1 MKVGK
6 TLYEK
11 VFDRH
16 VVRQLPSGQY
26 QLFMGLH
33 LIHEVTSP
41 QAFSMLE
48 ERNLTVL
55 YPERTFA
62 TVDHI
67 IPTTTQLRP
76 FADNLAEQMMVA
88 LEDNTKRHKIRFF
101 TPDKAEQ
108 GIVHVV
114 GPERGLTQPGM
125 TICCGDSHTATH
137 GAFGALAFGIGT
149 SQVRDVLATQ
159 TLAMDKL
166 KVRRIEVNGKLRPGV
181 YAKDVTLF
189 IIQKLGVKGGV
200 GYAYEYAGDVFD
212 AMSMEE
218 RMTVCNMAIEGG
230 ARCGYV
236 QPDET
241 TFAYLKGRNASP
253 TGAAWERAVADW
265 KTLRSDADAVYD
277 DVVKF
282 DAADIEPVVTWG
294 ITPSQSTSIGS
305 TVPSL
310 AEFPDDERA
319 TVEEAYNYMSFAPG
333 QKIAGIK
340 VDVAFIGSC
349 TNGRL
354 SDIAEVA
361 SLLKGKGL
369 KVKEG
374 VRAMVVPGSHAVK
387 QEAIALGYD
396 KIITE
401 AGFEFREPGCSM
413 CLAMNPD
420 KLKGR
425 ELSASSSNRNF
436 KGRQGSSSGR
446 TLLMSPAMVAAAAI
460 RGEVADA
467 REVFGVGARS

>member
-1 MKVGK
+1 
-6 TLYEK
+6 
-11 VFDRH
+11 
-16 VVRQLPSGQY
+16 
-26 QLFMGLH
+26 
-33 LIHEVTSP
+33 
-41 QAFSMLE
+41 
-48 ERNLTVL
+48 
-55 YPERTFA
+55 
-62 TVDHI
+62 
-67 IPTTTQLRP
+67 
-76 FADNLAEQMMVA
+76 
-88 LEDNTKRHKIRFF
+88 
-101 TPDKAEQ
+101 
-108 GIVHVV
+108 
-114 GPERGLTQPGM
+114 
-125 TICCGDSHTATH
+125 
-137 GAFGALAFGIGT
+137 
-149 SQVRDVLATQ
+149 
-159 TLAMDKL
+159 
-166 KVRRIEVNGKLRPGV
+166 
-181 YAKDVTLF
+181 
-189 IIQKLGVKGGV
+189 
-200 GYAYEYAGDVFD
+200 
-212 AMSMEE
+212 
-218 RMTVCNMAIEGG
+218 MTVCNMAIEGG

-241 TFAYLKGRNASP
+241 TFEYLKGRDASP
-253 TGAAWERAVADW
+253 VGAAWDRAVADW

-282 DAADIEPVVTWG
+282 DAQDIEPVVTWG
-294 ITPSQSTSIGS
+294 ITPSQSTSIGA

-319 TVEEAYNYMSFAPG
+319 TVEEAYSYMSFAPG

-387 QEAIALGYD
+387 QQAIALGYD

-467 REVFGVGARS
+467 REVFGVSARS

>member
-1 MKVGK
+1 MGK

-16 VVRQLPSGQY
+16 AVRKLPSGQF

-48 ERNLTVL
+48 ERGLSVMF
-55 YPERTFA
+55 PERTFA

-67 IPTTTQLRP
+67 IPTTSQLRP
-76 FADNLAEQMMVA
+76 YQDNLAEQMMTA
-88 LEDNTKRHKIRFF
+88 LENNTKKHEIRFF
-101 TPDKAEQ
+101 SPEKEEQ

-166 KVRRIEVNGKLRPGV
+166 KVHRIEVRGKLGPGV
-181 YAKDVTLF
+181 YAKDVTLY

-200 GYAYEYAGDVFD
+200 GYAYEYAGEVFD
-212 AMSMEE
+212 DMNMEE

-236 QPDET
+236 QPDDT
-241 TFAYLKGRNASP
+241 TFEYLKGREAAP
-253 TGAAWERAVADW
+253 TGDAWERAVADW
-265 KTLRSDADAVYD
+265 RSLRSDPDAVYD
-277 DVVKF
+277 DVVQF

-294 ITPSQSTSIGS
+294 ITPSQSTSVGS
-305 TVPSL
+305 TVPL
-310 AEFPDDERA
+310 ASEFSEDERP
-319 TVEEAYNYMSFAPG
+319 TVEEAYSYMSFEPG

-340 VDVAFIGSC
+340 IDVAFIGSC

-361 SLLKGKGL
+361 NLVKGTGL

-374 VRAMVVPGSHAVK
+374 VRAMVVPGSHTVK
-387 QEAIALGYD
+387 KQALEAGYD
-396 KIITE
+396 KVLTD

-467 REVFGVGARS
+467 REVFSVK

>member
-1 MKVGK
+1 MGK

-41 QAFSMLE
+41 QAFSMVE
-48 ERNLTVL
+48 ERGLSVM
-55 YPERTFA
+55 YPDRTFA

-67 IPTTTQLRP
+67 IPTTSQLRP
-76 FADNLAEQMMVA
+76 FQDTLAEQMMVA
-88 LEDNTKRHKIRFF
+88 LEDNTKKHGIRFF
-101 TPDKAEQ
+101 TPEKEEQ

-166 KVRRIEVNGKLRPGV
+166 KVRRIEVNGKLKPGV

-200 GYAYEYAGDVFD
+200 GYAYEYAGEVFD

-241 TFAYLKGRNASP
+241 TFEYLKGRPASP
-253 TGAAWERAVADW
+253 EGAAWDRAVSDW
-265 KTLRSDADAVYD
+265 KSLRSDPDAVYD

-282 DAADIEPVVTWG
+282 DASEIEPVVTWG
-294 ITPSQSTSIGS
+294 ITPSQSTSVGA
-305 TVPSL
+305 TVPTVS
-310 AEFPDDERA
+310 EFPEDERA
-319 TVEEAYNYMSFAPG
+319 TVEEAYSYMSFTPG

-361 SLLKGKGL
+361 QLLKGKGL

-374 VRAMVVPGSHAVK
+374 VRAMVVPGSHEVK
-387 QEAIALGYD
+387 KQALELGYD
-396 KIITE
+396 KIITD

-413 CLAMNPD
+413 CLAMNAD

-460 RGEVADA
+460 AGEVADA
-467 REVFGVGARS
+467 REVFGVK